1 LIKFIFWFEK
11 NFTNNFIL
19 NIKFLN
25 FKLDSPLQKVVDD
38 MMKMNQFDYNKML
51 EELELMEIRDKN
63 KKEKVIKN

>member
-1 LIKFIFWFEK
+1 MIKFIFWFEK